1 MENVW
6 SLFFNWMAENPIRAT
21 VIISAVVIALC
32 ILLGFVLPARSAR
45 RKREKEQRWRDAHT
59 VKTLGFIRSAK
70 HTGRSVNDNPEFRFV
85 VDALAEDGTFFETT
99 VTEIIPRAQ
108 LPMCAAGAPLSIR
121 YDPADRF
128 HAIGDD
134 NPDADVLNE
143 RIARY
148 QCRRHPDELTYEQ
161 RMEFNRN
168 SVVKK
173 ALLESLRLTGKEE
186 AGDWEAEVTV
196 RVHGQCGGRH
206 GHEPYPLLKRQDA

>member
-45 RKREKEQRWRDAHT
+45 RKREKEQRWRDART

-99 VTEIIPRAQ
+99 VTEIIPRRSFPCAPPERRSRSGMTRQ
-108 LPMCAAGAPLSIR
+108 TAPMPSGMIIRTPMC
-121 YDPADRF
+121 
-128 HAIGDD
+128 
-134 NPDADVLNE
+134 
-143 RIARY
+143 
-148 QCRRHPDELTYEQ
+148 
-161 RMEFNRN
+161 
-168 SVVKK
+168 
-173 ALLESLRLTGKEE
+173 
-186 AGDWEAEVTV
+186 
-196 RVHGQCGGRH
+196 
-206 GHEPYPLLKRQDA
+206 

>member
-45 RKREKEQRWRDAHT
+45 WKREKEQRWRDART

-121 YDPADRF
+121 YDPADRSCING
-128 HAIGDD
+128 IGINETLMSSCIELRGFIK
-134 NPDADVLNE
+134 NPLENLHHT
-143 RIARY
+143 
-148 QCRRHPDELTYEQ
+148 HPSGTSNGISSSIH
-161 RMEFNRN
+161 F
-168 SVVKK
+168 VVP
-173 ALLESLRLTGKEE
+173 S
-186 AGDWEAEVTV
+186 
-196 RVHGQCGGRH
+196 
-206 GHEPYPLLKRQDA
+206 